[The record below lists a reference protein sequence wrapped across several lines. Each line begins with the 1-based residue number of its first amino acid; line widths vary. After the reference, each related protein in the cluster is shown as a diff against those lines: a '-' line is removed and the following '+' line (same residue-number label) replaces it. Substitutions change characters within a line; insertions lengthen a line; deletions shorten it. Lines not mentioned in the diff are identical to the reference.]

1 MNRVII
7 IKSVMLASVISIAS
21 VQPAL
26 AYIDPNTGGQL
37 FQLLAVVFAFLS
49 AILLFLSSY
58 IRMGIGRL
66 KRFVRNSSASAPKEQ
81 ALEKTVSE
89 GTQNIQDPGLEPG
102 P

>member
-1 MNRVII
+1 MKRAII
-7 IKSVMLASVISIAS
+7 IKSVLLASVVSIAS

-58 IRMGIGRL
+58 IRMGLGRL
-66 KRFVRNSSASAPKEQ
+66 KRFLRSSSTSDPREKV
-81 ALEKTVSE
+81 LEKTVSE
-89 GTQNIQDPGLEPG
+89 GAQNIQDPGLEPG